1 MQLQYWG
8 NHGSSQAIG
17 TQGKNRGRETGEIL
31 TYLLPLSCLRHEA
44 GRRSGIGALSSS
56 SSSPSSQAAPDLR
69 LRVAFCPPELREGID
84 GYARTNAPRRPRRI
98 RRVGAAC
105 CVGREVRGVYSVLM
119 RLAPLGGCRSPS
131 LFLTSS
137 GRFSSLLPVE
147 MQKDVCRIVSDR
159 DLFVLYKY
167 FVY

>member
-1 MQLQYWG
+1 MAALRPLARKERTGAEKRERFSLTCYLSPACGTKLGGAPVSGRFRPLPPLLLLRQLLI
-8 NHGSSQAIG
+8 SVSA
-17 TQGKNRGRETGEIL
+17 
-31 TYLLPLSCLRHEA
+31 S
-44 GRRSGIGALSSS
+44 
-56 SSSPSSQAAPDLR
+56 
-69 LRVAFCPPELREGID
+69 AFCRPELREGID